1 MKKNLKF
8 KIESFQVPALE
19 KSFKYCLQIQAQTT
33 EQKLALLVLKKA
45 VQKISKYFLYC
56 ESFNLI
62 LDEQTAIAFFIL
74 HKNKEFAPEIENIF
88 HSIHQKYLV

>member
-1 MKKNLKF
+1 MKKLLF
-8 KIESFQVPALE
+8 KIESFQIPALE

-56 ESFNLI
+56 ESFVLNLN
-62 LDEQTAIAFFIL
+62 EETALAFFIL
-74 HKNKEFAPEIENIF
+74 HKNKEFAPDIENIF
-88 HSIHQKYLV
+88 HSIHQKYII